1 MDPNWLIWQLADSA
15 FPTGGFAH
23 SAGLEAAVQWG
34 EVTSANDLTAFTRS
48 ALTQIA
54 RSTIPIVCTA
64 CSDPI
69 QYESLDR
76 LTHALLT
83 NHVANRASRAQGQ
96 AMLTAADRIFPS
108 PDLAAMRQSVRTQR
122 LHGHFAPVFGRIMG
136 ILNTTRDL
144 AGQLFLFI
152 SLRGIISAA
161 VRLGAVGPMEGQ
173 RIQHELGSEATTI
186 AARCSALT
194 LDDITQT
201 APLVDLLQGTHDR
214 LYSRLFQS

>member
-23 SAGLEAAVQWG
+23 SAGLEVALQWG
-34 EVTSANDLTAFTRS
+34 EIRSPADLIAFTRS
-48 ALTQIA
+48 ALMQIA

-64 CSDPI
+64 CADPS

-76 LTHALLT
+76 LSQALLT

-96 AMLTAADRIFPS
+96 AMLTAAERIFPL
-108 PDLAAMRQSVRTQR
+108 PAMAALRQSVRTDR
-122 LHGHFAPVFGRIMG
+122 LPGHFAPVFGRITG
-136 ILNTTRDL
+136 ILETHRDL
-144 AGQLFLFI
+144 VAQLFLFI

-161 VRLGAVGPMEGQ
+161 VRLGAVGPMEAQ
-173 RIQHELGSEATTI
+173 KIQHELGPEAITI

-194 LDDITQT
+194 LDDIAQT
-201 APLVDLLQGTHDR
+201 APLIDLLQGTHDR